1 MPSDINI
8 KSMFQDFRQKNK
20 KGSYETYRKAVKE
33 LNISFTKLGE
43 EECEHCLQHDVHIKE
58 DHQADAMTT
67 TECQECRQWEDHKGR
82 AESARIRY

>member
-1 MPSDINI
+1 M
-8 KSMFQDFRQKNK
+8 
-20 KGSYETYRKAVKE
+20 KE

-43 EECEHCLQHDVHIKE
+43 EECEHCLPHDVHIKE
-58 DHQADAMTT
+58 DHKADAMTT